1 MTTEEHI
8 TRLLKFESANELDTG
23 QQELLR
29 AAVAV
34 AEHAYAPYSG
44 YKVGAAIALENGQII
59 TGSNQENAS
68 FPAGTCAERSAL
80 FFAGS
85 QYPDVKI
92 KSVAVT
98 TLFPAAEPVAP
109 CGICRQALMEYEIK
123 QGSPIELLMTHPG

>member
-44 YKVGAAIALENGQII
+44 YKVGAAIALENG
-59 TGSNQENAS
+59 
-68 FPAGTCAERSAL
+68 
-80 FFAGS
+80 
-85 QYPDVKI
+85 
-92 KSVAVT
+92 
-98 TLFPAAEPVAP
+98 
-109 CGICRQALMEYEIK
+109 
-123 QGSPIELLMTHPG
+123 